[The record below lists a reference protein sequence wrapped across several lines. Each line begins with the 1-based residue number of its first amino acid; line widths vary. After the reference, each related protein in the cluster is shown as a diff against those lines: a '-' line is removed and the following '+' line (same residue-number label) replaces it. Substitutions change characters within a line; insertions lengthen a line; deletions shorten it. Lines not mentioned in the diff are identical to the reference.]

1 MERWQ
6 GNRSAAR
13 RSTAGRREFGGL
25 GGRGSTLILYLD
37 TSAWV
42 KLYVREAGS
51 KELRAYTVKAEAL
64 AASVIAYPEARA
76 AFARL
81 KAQGISTAAKHQQR
95 LAQLNLDWG
104 NLLRIEL
111 VPSVVRTAG
120 DLAEVY
126 GLRGFDSI
134 HLASALWLKEKTS
147 MPLSFAVFDQ
157 RLRAAAERAGLAV
170 VP

>member
-1 MERWQ
+1 M
-6 GNRSAAR
+6 
-13 RSTAGRREFGGL
+13 
-25 GGRGSTLILYLD
+25 ILYLD

-42 KLYVREAGS
+42 KLYVHELGS
-51 KELRAYTVKAEAL
+51 KELRAYTNKAETL
-64 AASVIAYPEARA
+64 AVSVVAYPEARA
-76 AFARL
+76 AFSRL
-81 KAQGISTAAKHQQR
+81 KAQGITTEAKHQQR
-95 LAQLNLDWG
+95 LAQLNLDWE
-104 NLLRIEL
+104 NMLRIEL
-111 VPSVVRTAG
+111 VPAVVRTAG

-147 MPLSFAVFDQ
+147 TPLSFAVFDQ

>member
-1 MERWQ
+1 M
-6 GNRSAAR
+6 
-13 RSTAGRREFGGL
+13 
-25 GGRGSTLILYLD
+25 ILDLD

-42 KLYVREAGS
+42 KLYVREPGS
-51 KELRAYTVKAEAL
+51 KELRAYTAKAETT
-64 AASVIAYPEARA
+64 AASVVAYPEARA

-81 KAQGISTAAKHQQR
+81 KAQGISTEAKHQQR

-111 VPSVVRTAG
+111 VPVVVRTAG

-126 GLRGFDSI
+126 GLRGFDAI
-134 HLASALWLKEKTS
+134 HLASALWLREKTS
-147 MPLSFAVFDQ
+147 TPMCFAVFDQ
-157 RLRAAAERAGLAV
+157 RLRVAAERAGLAV

>member
-1 MERWQ
+1 M
-6 GNRSAAR
+6 
-13 RSTAGRREFGGL
+13 
-25 GGRGSTLILYLD
+25 ILYVD

-51 KELRAYTVKAEAL
+51 KELRACTTKAEVM
-64 AASVIAYPEARA
+64 AASVVAYPEARA

-81 KAQGISTAAKHQQR
+81 KAQGTSTEAKHQQR
-95 LAQLNLDWG
+95 LAQLNADWG

-147 MPLSFAVFDQ
+147 TAFCFAVFDQ
-157 RLRAAAERAGLAV
+157 RLRAAAGRAGLVV